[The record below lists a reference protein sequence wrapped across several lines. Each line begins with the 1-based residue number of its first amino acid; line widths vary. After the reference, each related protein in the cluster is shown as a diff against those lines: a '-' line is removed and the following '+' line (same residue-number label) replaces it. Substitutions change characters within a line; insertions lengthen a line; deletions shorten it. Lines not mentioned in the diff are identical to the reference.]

1 MASRAIPRFLY
12 PARNNAAQLFLRKS
26 CAKVRARWIHLPW
39 NRSNAAKP
47 VRSSASVGLR
57 PAIGFRIPRL
67 RFEVRLTALLFL
79 LALPTL
85 ILASVALYLRHAP
98 ILVWMGVLS
107 ALSVLLAF
115 LGSAAFR
122 HIVRPLQTLSNVV
135 AALRENEYSFRA
147 REIGQG
153 DALGDLAA
161 QINELASDLRV
172 RRHRESETFALL
184 ERVVESMDLPVLAF
198 DAAEDLQLTNPAAR
212 KMLQLS
218 ADAVLHRSASS
229 LGLKDILDCPDN
241 SIATLTMHGREGRWM
256 VRRSRFYQNGMPH
269 TLLLLSDVSGVL
281 REQERQAWQR
291 LIRVLAHEVNNSL
304 TPIKSIA
311 GSLRLRVMRLHAVQ
325 TMDATNP
332 LEGPKPAVNPVDME
346 HGLAIIE
353 ERAESLN
360 RFLQAYSQL
369 AKLPPPVKATF
380 AAAPLLERVCHLE
393 TRLQTALQ
401 VSGGTEIYADA
412 AQLEQALINLVRN
425 AVDATMQAHD
435 DKTAAHVVVF
445 CKRQSNSVVIQVED
459 NGTGLANPAN
469 LFVPLYTTKPG
480 GMGVGLILALQ
491 IIEAHGGTLT
501 LANRSDALGCRAEIR
516 LPAAP

>member
-1 MASRAIPRFLY
+1 MASS
-12 PARNNAAQLFLRKS
+12 AAK
-26 CAKVRARWIHLPW
+26 RARP
-39 NRSNAAKP
+39 
-47 VRSSASVGLR
+47 SASVR
-57 PAIGFRIPRL
+57 PRPSIGFRIPRL
-67 RFEVRLTALLFL
+67 RFEVRLAALLAALTIPTLVLACVALYMWHASVLSWVCLLVVLL
-79 LALPTL
+79 LAL
-85 ILASVALYLRHAP
+85 A
-98 ILVWMGVLS
+98 W
-107 ALSVLLAF
+107 
-115 LGSAAFR
+115 LGSAIFQ
-122 HIVRPLQTLSNVV
+122 HTVRPLQTLSNVV

-147 REIGQG
+147 RDIGQG

-161 QINELASDLRV
+161 QINELAGDLRV

-184 ERVVESMDLPVLAF
+184 ERVVESMELPVFAF
-198 DAAEDLQLTNPAAR
+198 NEAADLQLTNPAAR
-212 KMLQLS
+212 KMLQLPANS
-218 ADAVLHRSASS
+218 MLHRSASS
-229 LGLKDILDCPDN
+229 LGLTGLLDCADN
-241 SIATLTMHGREGRWM
+241 SVVTLTMHGREGRWM
-256 VRRSRFYQNGMPH
+256 VRRSKFYQEGMPH

-311 GSLRLRVMRLHAVQ
+311 GSLRSRMMRNITIPPTDRVGKVESPRV
-325 TMDATNP
+325 
-332 LEGPKPAVNPVDME
+332 EINPVDVE

-369 AKLPPPVKATF
+369 AKLPRPVKQLS
-380 AAAPLLERVCHLE
+380 AAAPLLGRICHLE
-393 TRLQTALQ
+393 TRAKVALE
-401 VSGGTEIYADA
+401 VAENVDLYVDA

-425 AVDATMQAHD
+425 AVDAAMHAHD
-435 DKTAAHVVVF
+435 DRAAVRVA
-445 CKRQSNSVVIQVED
+445 VICRHQADGIVILVED

-501 LANRSDALGCRAEIR
+501 VANRNDGPGCRAEIH
-516 LPAAP
+516 LPLPPDNAILPNPSSEKSASS